1 MAWFG
6 YNGNVETR
14 LARKEQIIYL
24 LYIYKMKYFP
34 KISRGKVYLSPID
47 LEDSETFV
55 KRSNDSRITDWTH
68 WTPRMVSLQS
78 GKSYLEGI
86 SKNWE
91 YEFAIVRKSD
101 DKFIWVTWLYHIKH
115 INQTAELWIM
125 IWEIDEH
132 NKWYGT
138 DAVNALLLFTFNT
151 LNLYNISLRVKTF
164 NKKGIWCYKKVW
176 FQEVWKKHHCE
187 YCNGEWYDLIL
198 MEILKPDWQEK
209 NK

>member
-1 MAWFG
+1 MAWFC

-68 WTPRMVSLQS
+68 GTPRMVSLQA

-86 SKNWE
+86 SKNGE
-91 YEFAIVRKSD
+91 YEFAIVRK
-101 DKFIWVTWLYHIKH
+101 
-115 INQTAELWIM
+115 
-125 IWEIDEH
+125 
-132 NKWYGT
+132 KW
-138 DAVNALLLFTFNT
+138 
-151 LNLYNISLRVKTF
+151 R
-164 NKKGIWCYKKVW
+164 
-176 FQEVWKKHHCE
+176 
-187 YCNGEWYDLIL
+187 
-198 MEILKPDWQEK
+198 
-209 NK
+209 